1 MAYFVLIVCNYYK
14 NRFNHTLYV
23 NNFRKEIKMNINE
36 FKNMWTIDK
45 EKYVL
50 IKIENDYGIY
60 NKVDK
65 TGVIIEDDEME
76 KQVIDKMI
84 KNGNLIVENLVNI

>member
-1 MAYFVLIVCNYYK
+1 
-14 NRFNHTLYV
+14 
-23 NNFRKEIKMNINE
+23 MNINE

-65 TGVIIEDDEME
+65 TGVIIEDDEIE

-84 KNGNLIVENLVNI
+84 KNGNLIVENLINFQMRI

>member
-1 MAYFVLIVCNYYK
+1 MEHQVNGLDKFC
-14 NRFNHTLYV
+14 V
-23 NNFRKEIKMNINE
+23 NNCKKETKMNINE

-76 KQVIDKMI
+76 KQVIEEMI
-84 KNGNLIVENLVNI
+84 KNGNLIVENLFNL